1 MSKIT
6 VQKITPYLWF
16 DNRAQEAAE
25 FYCSVFKNARI
36 ISSSYALVE
45 FELEGMN
52 FIGINGGPQFK
63 FTEAVSFFI
72 LCEDQEEVN
81 YFWDH
86 LTSGGGQES
95 MCGWC
100 RDKFGLSWQVVPL
113 RLIEIMK
120 SGDPEKTGKAT
131 DAMLKMRKI
140 DIAELEKAYHS

>member
-45 FELEGMN
+45 FELEGIN

-81 YFWDH
+81 YFWNH
-86 LTSGGGQES
+86 LISDGGQES

-120 SGDPEKTGKAT
+120 SAEPEKISKAT